1 MTSSNEI
8 NLSSSPHSFLKLN
21 TSHTM
26 LFVIIALL
34 PLCVKGVF
42 LYGLSA
48 LLVILTSV
56 LSCVASEALFQLAT
70 KQKIR
75 VKDCSAIVTG
85 ILLALVCPPTVP
97 LWQVALGGIFAI
109 IVAKEFFGGI
119 GANVFNPAL
128 AGRAFM
134 FVSFPTTMGA
144 TWLTPKN
151 ATVINFVEATSAAT
165 SSATSAATSAATGA
179 AATSA
184 ATGAATGA
192 AATSAATSAAT
203 GAAAATSA
211 ATSAATGAAAA
222 TSAATSAATGAV
234 ATSAATSAATGAVAT
249 AATTV
254 TESVDAISSS
264 TILSRLSEADFTA
277 QNYWD
282 FFFGNR
288 AGCIGESSIL
298 LILIAFVFLS
308 VTRIIDWKTP
318 LAMVGTVAIAT
329 LLAGGNVLM
338 SVMAGGLLFGAVFM
352 ITDYA
357 TTPVTMWGRLIF
369 AVGCGL
375 ITFLIRQFGGYPEG
389 VMFSILIMNAVA
401 PFLNRIVPRKYGY
414 GKPQKVGR

>member
-97 LWQVALGGIFAI
+97 LWQVALGGVFAI

-184 ATGAATGA
+184 AT
-192 AATSAATSAAT
+192 
-203 GAAAATSA
+203 
-211 ATSAATGAAAA
+211 
-222 TSAATSAATGAV
+222 
-234 ATSAATSAATGAVAT
+234 SAATGAVAT

-264 TILSRLSEADFTA
+264 TILSRLSEADLTV

>member
-1 MTSSNEI
+1 MNSNEI

-21 TSHTM
+21 TTHTM

-48 LLVILTSV
+48 FLVILTSV
-56 LSCVASEALFQLAT
+56 VSCVASESLFQLAT

-97 LWQVALGGIFAI
+97 LWQVALGGVFAI

-134 FVSFPTTMGA
+134 FLSFPSTMGA
-144 TWLTPKN
+144 TWLTPAK
-151 ATVINFVEATSAAT
+151 ASAINFVE
-165 SSATSAATSAATGA
+165 
-179 AATSA
+179 
-184 ATGAATGA
+184 
-192 AATSAATSAAT
+192 
-203 GAAAATSA
+203 
-211 ATSAATGAAAA
+211 A

-249 AATTV
+249 SAATSAATGAVATSAATSAATGAVATSAATSAATGAVATSAATSAATGAVATV
-254 TESVDAISSS
+254 AATEPVVDAISSS
-264 TILSRLSEADFTA
+264 TLLSRMGEAEFTA

-318 LAMVGTVAIAT
+318 LTMIGTVAIAT
-329 LLAGGNVLM
+329 LIAGGNVLM

-357 TTPVTMWGRLIF
+357 TTPVTMWGKLIF
-369 AVGCGL
+369 AFGCGL

-401 PFLNRIVPRKYGY
+401 PFLNRLVPRKYGY
-414 GKPQKVGR
+414 GKKAGTK

>member
-1 MTSSNEI
+1 MKNSSEI

-97 LWQVALGGIFAI
+97 LWQVALGGVFAI

-184 ATGAATGA
+184 AT
-192 AATSAATSAAT
+192 
-203 GAAAATSA
+203 
-211 ATSAATGAAAA
+211 SAATGAAAA

-264 TILSRLSEADFTA
+264 TILSRLSEADLTV

-308 VTRIIDWKTP
+308 VTKIIDWKTP

>member
-85 ILLALVCPPTVP
+85 ILLALVCPPTV
-97 LWQVALGGIFAI
+97 
-109 IVAKEFFGGI
+109 AKEFFGGI

-184 ATGAATGA
+184 AT
-192 AATSAATSAAT
+192 
-203 GAAAATSA
+203 
-211 ATSAATGAAAA
+211 SAATGAAAA

-264 TILSRLSEADFTA
+264 TILSRLSEADLTV

-308 VTRIIDWKTP
+308 VTKIIDWKTP

>member
-1 MTSSNEI
+1 MTSNEI

-21 TSHTM
+21 TSSTM
-26 LFVIIALL
+26 IFVIIALL
-34 PLCVKGVF
+34 PLCIKGVF

-48 LLVILTSV
+48 FLVILTSIV
-56 LSCVASEALFQLAT
+56 SCVASEALFQLAT
-70 KQKIR
+70 KQKLRI
-75 VKDCSAIVTG
+75 KDCSAVVTG

-97 LWQVALGGIFAI
+97 LWQVILGGVFAI
-109 IVAKEFFGGI
+109 VVAKEFFGGI

-144 TWLTPKN
+144 TWLTPAKASAIN
-151 ATVINFVEATSAAT
+151 YATTATSAAT
-165 SSATSAATSAATGA
+165 GAATSAASAATSAATGA
-179 AATSA
+179 AT
-184 ATGAATGA
+184 T
-192 AATSAATSAAT
+192 
-203 GAAAATSA
+203 
-211 ATSAATGAAAA
+211 
-222 TSAATSAATGAV
+222 V
-234 ATSAATSAATGAVAT
+234 ATT
-249 AATTV
+249 AAVETI
-254 TESVDAISSS
+254 DAVSSS
-264 TILSRLSEADFTA
+264 TLLSRINEADLTT

-308 VTRIIDWKTP
+308 LTKIIDWKTP
-318 LAMVGTVAIAT
+318 LTMVATVAIAT
-329 LLAGGNVLM
+329 LIAGGDVLM

-357 TTPVTMWGRLIF
+357 TTPVTMWGRIIF
-369 AVGCGL
+369 AFGCGL

-401 PFLNRIVPRKYGY
+401 PFLNRFVPRKYGY
-414 GKPQKVGR
+414 GKINKAGTK

>member
-184 ATGAATGA
+184 ATG
-192 AATSAATSAAT
+192 
-203 GAAAATSA
+203 AAATSA

>member
-1 MTSSNEI
+1 MNSNEI
-8 NLSSSPHSFLKLN
+8 NLSSSPHSFFKLN
-21 TSHTM
+21 TTHTM

-48 LLVILTSV
+48 FLVILTSV
-56 LSCVASEALFQLAT
+56 VSCVASESLFQLAT

-97 LWQVALGGIFAI
+97 LWQVALGGVFAI

-134 FVSFPTTMGA
+134 FLSFPSTMGA
-144 TWLTPKN
+144 TWLTPAK
-151 ATVINFVEATSAAT
+151 ASAINFVE
-165 SSATSAATSAATGA
+165 
-179 AATSA
+179 
-184 ATGAATGA
+184 
-192 AATSAATSAAT
+192 
-203 GAAAATSA
+203 
-211 ATSAATGAAAA
+211 A

-249 AATTV
+249 SAATSAATGAVATSAATSAATGAVATSAATSAATGAVATSAATSAATGAVATV
-254 TESVDAISSS
+254 AATEPVVDAISSS
-264 TILSRLSEADFTA
+264 TLLSRMGEAEFTA

-318 LAMVGTVAIAT
+318 LTMIGTVAIAT
-329 LLAGGNVLM
+329 LIAGGNVLM

-357 TTPVTMWGRLIF
+357 TTPVTMWGKLIF
-369 AVGCGL
+369 AFGCGL

-401 PFLNRIVPRKYGY
+401 PFLNRLVPRKYGY
-414 GKPQKVGR
+414 GKKAGTK

>member
-203 GAAAATSA
+203 GA
-211 ATSAATGAAAA
+211 
-222 TSAATSAATGAV
+222 V

-338 SVMAGGLLFGAVFM
+338 SVMAGGLLFCAVFM

-401 PFLNRIVPRKYGY
+401 PFLNRLVPRKYGY

>member
-1 MTSSNEI
+1 MNSNEI

-21 TSHTM
+21 TTHTM

-48 LLVILTSV
+48 FLVILTSV
-56 LSCVASEALFQLAT
+56 VSCVASESLFQLAT

-97 LWQVALGGIFAI
+97 LWQVALGGVFAI

-144 TWLTPKN
+144 TWLNPTN
-151 ATVINFVEATSAAT
+151 GTVISYAAAQ
-165 SSATSAATSAATGA
+165 SSATSAATSAATSV
-179 AATSA
+179 AATP
-184 ATGAATGA
+184 
-192 AATSAATSAAT
+192 
-203 GAAAATSA
+203 
-211 ATSAATGAAAA
+211 
-222 TSAATSAATGAV
+222 V
-234 ATSAATSAATGAVAT
+234 
-249 AATTV
+249 
-254 TESVDAISSS
+254 VDAVSSS
-264 TILSRLSEADFTA
+264 TLLSRINEAELTA
-277 QNYWD
+277 QNYLD
-282 FFFGNR
+282 FFLGNR
-288 AGCIGESSIL
+288 AGCIGESSII
-298 LILIAFVFLS
+298 LILLAFIFLS
-308 VTRIIDWKTP
+308 VTQIIDWKIP
-318 LAMVGTVAIAT
+318 LTMVATVVIAT
-329 LLAGGNVLM
+329 LIAGGDVLM

-357 TTPVTMWGRLIF
+357 TTPVTMWGRIIF
-369 AVGCGL
+369 AFGCGL

-414 GKPQKVGR
+414 GKQKKAGTK

>member
-1 MTSSNEI
+1 MNSNEI

-21 TSHTM
+21 TTHTM

-48 LLVILTSV
+48 FLVILTSV
-56 LSCVASEALFQLAT
+56 VSCVASEALFQLAT

-97 LWQVALGGIFAI
+97 LWQVALGGVFAI

-144 TWLTPKN
+144 TWLNPTN
-151 ATVINFVEATSAAT
+151 GTVISYAAAQ
-165 SSATSAATSAATGA
+165 SSATSAATSAATSVA
-179 AATSA
+179 AAP
-184 ATGAATGA
+184 
-192 AATSAATSAAT
+192 
-203 GAAAATSA
+203 
-211 ATSAATGAAAA
+211 
-222 TSAATSAATGAV
+222 V
-234 ATSAATSAATGAVAT
+234 
-249 AATTV
+249 
-254 TESVDAISSS
+254 VDAVSSS
-264 TILSRLSEADFTA
+264 TLLSRINEAELTT
-277 QNYWD
+277 QNYLD
-282 FFFGNR
+282 FFLGNR
-288 AGCIGESSIL
+288 AGCIGESSII
-298 LILIAFVFLS
+298 LILLAFIFLS
-308 VTRIIDWKTP
+308 VTQIIDWKIP
-318 LAMVGTVAIAT
+318 LTMVATVVIAT
-329 LLAGGNVLM
+329 LIAGGDILM

-357 TTPVTMWGRLIF
+357 TTPVTMWGRIIF
-369 AVGCGL
+369 AFGCGL

-414 GKPQKVGR
+414 GKQKKAGTK

>member
-179 AATSA
+179 AATS
-184 ATGAATGA
+184 AATGA

>member
-144 TWLTPKN
+144 TWLNPTN
-151 ATVINFVEATSAAT
+151 GTVISYAAAQ
-165 SSATSAATSAATGA
+165 SSATSAATSAATSV
-179 AATSA
+179 AATP
-184 ATGAATGA
+184 
-192 AATSAATSAAT
+192 
-203 GAAAATSA
+203 
-211 ATSAATGAAAA
+211 
-222 TSAATSAATGAV
+222 V
-234 ATSAATSAATGAVAT
+234 
-249 AATTV
+249 
-254 TESVDAISSS
+254 VDAVSSS
-264 TILSRLSEADFTA
+264 TLLSRINEAELTA
-277 QNYWD
+277 QNYLD
-282 FFFGNR
+282 FFLGNR
-288 AGCIGESSIL
+288 AGCIGESSII
-298 LILIAFVFLS
+298 LILLAFIFLS
-308 VTRIIDWKTP
+308 VTQIIDWKIP
-318 LAMVGTVAIAT
+318 LTMVATVVIAT
-329 LLAGGNVLM
+329 LIAGGDVLM

-357 TTPVTMWGRLIF
+357 TTPVTMWGRIIF
-369 AVGCGL
+369 AFGCGL

-414 GKPQKVGR
+414 GKQKKAGTK

>member
-1 MTSSNEI
+1 MTSTNEI
-8 NLSSSPHSFLKLN
+8 NLSSSPHAFLKLN
-21 TSHTM
+21 TTHTM

-42 LYGLSA
+42 LYGLNA
-48 LLVILTSV
+48 FLVIITSII
-56 LSCVASEALFQLAT
+56 SCVVSEILFQLVT
-70 KQKIR
+70 KRKIR

-85 ILLALVCPPTVP
+85 ILLALVCPPAVP
-97 LWQVALGGIFAI
+97 LWQIAIGGVFSI

-128 AGRAFM
+128 AGRAFL

-144 TWLTPKN
+144 TWLNPKN
-151 ATVINFVEATSAAT
+151 ATAINYTSATSAAT
-165 SSATSAATSAATGA
+165 SSATSAATET
-179 AATSA
+179 
-184 ATGAATGA
+184 
-192 AATSAATSAAT
+192 
-203 GAAAATSA
+203 
-211 ATSAATGAAAA
+211 
-222 TSAATSAATGAV
+222 
-234 ATSAATSAATGAVAT
+234 
-249 AATTV
+249 
-254 TESVDAISSS
+254 VDAISSS
-264 TILSRLSEADFTA
+264 TVLSHINEAEFTT

-298 LILIAFVFLS
+298 LILIAFLFLS

-318 LAMVGTVAIAT
+318 LTMVATVAIAT
-329 LLAGGNVLM
+329 LIAGGDVLM
-338 SVMAGGLLFGAVFM
+338 SVMTGGLLFGAVFM

-357 TTPVTMWGRLIF
+357 TTPVTMWGRIIF
-369 AVGCGL
+369 AFGCGL

-414 GKPQKVGR
+414 GKEKKAGTK

>member
-1 MTSSNEI
+1 MNSNEI
-8 NLSSSPHSFLKLN
+8 NLSSSPHSFFKLN
-21 TSHTM
+21 TTHTM

-48 LLVILTSV
+48 FLVILTSIV
-56 LSCVASEALFQLAT
+56 SCVASEALFQLAT

-97 LWQVALGGIFAI
+97 LWQVALGGVFAI

-134 FVSFPTTMGA
+134 FVSFPSTMGA
-144 TWLTPKN
+144 TWLTPAK
-151 ATVINFVEATSAAT
+151 ASAINFVEATS
-165 SSATSAATSAATGA
+165 
-179 AATSA
+179 
-184 ATGAATGA
+184 AATGA

-203 GAAAATSA
+203 GA
-211 ATSAATGAAAA
+211 
-222 TSAATSAATGAV
+222 V
-234 ATSAATSAATGAVAT
+234 ATVAVSEPA
-249 AATTV
+249 
-254 TESVDAISSS
+254 VDAISSS
-264 TILSRLSEADFTA
+264 TLLSRIGEAEFTA

-318 LAMVGTVAIAT
+318 LTMIGTVAIAT

-357 TTPVTMWGRLIF
+357 TTPVTMWGKLIF
-369 AVGCGL
+369 AFGCGL

-401 PFLNRIVPRKYGY
+401 PFLNRLVPRKYGY
-414 GKPQKVGR
+414 GKPQKVGK

>member
-1 MTSSNEI
+1 MNSNEI
-8 NLSSSPHSFLKLN
+8 NLSSSPHSFFKLN
-21 TSHTM
+21 TTHTM

-48 LLVILTSV
+48 FLVILTSV
-56 LSCVASEALFQLAT
+56 VSCVASESLFQLAT

-97 LWQVALGGIFAI
+97 LWQVALGGVFAI

-134 FVSFPTTMGA
+134 FLSFPSTMGA
-144 TWLTPKN
+144 TWLTPAK
-151 ATVINFVEATSAAT
+151 ASAINFVE
-165 SSATSAATSAATGA
+165 
-179 AATSA
+179 
-184 ATGAATGA
+184 
-192 AATSAATSAAT
+192 
-203 GAAAATSA
+203 
-211 ATSAATGAAAA
+211 A

-249 AATTV
+249 SAATSAATGAVATSAATSAATGAVATSAATSAATGAVATSAATSAATGAVATV
-254 TESVDAISSS
+254 AATEPVVDAISSS
-264 TILSRLSEADFTA
+264 TLLSRMGEAEFTA

-318 LAMVGTVAIAT
+318 LTMIGTVAIAT
-329 LLAGGNVLM
+329 LIAGGNVLM

-357 TTPVTMWGRLIF
+357 TTPVTMWGKLIF
-369 AVGCGL
+369 AFGCGL

-401 PFLNRIVPRKYGY
+401 PFLNRLVPRKYGY

>member
-1 MTSSNEI
+1 MNSNEI
-8 NLSSSPHSFLKLN
+8 NLSSSPHSFFKLN
-21 TSHTM
+21 TTHTM

-48 LLVILTSV
+48 FLVILTSIV
-56 LSCVASEALFQLAT
+56 SCVASEALFQLAT

-97 LWQVALGGIFAI
+97 LWQVALGGVFAI

-134 FVSFPTTMGA
+134 FLSFPSTMGA
-144 TWLTPKN
+144 TWLTPAK
-151 ATVINFVEATSAAT
+151 ASAINFVE
-165 SSATSAATSAATGA
+165 
-179 AATSA
+179 
-184 ATGAATGA
+184 
-192 AATSAATSAAT
+192 
-203 GAAAATSA
+203 
-211 ATSAATGAAAA
+211 A

-249 AATTV
+249 SAATGAVATSAATSAATGAVATSAATSAATGAVATSAATSAATGAVATV
-254 TESVDAISSS
+254 AATEPVVDAISSS
-264 TILSRLSEADFTA
+264 TLLSRIGEAEFTA

-318 LAMVGTVAIAT
+318 LTMIGTVAIAT
-329 LLAGGNVLM
+329 LIAGGNVLM

-357 TTPVTMWGRLIF
+357 TTPVTMWGRIIF
-369 AVGCGL
+369 AFGCGL

-401 PFLNRIVPRKYGY
+401 PFLNRLVPRKYGY
-414 GKPQKVGR
+414 GKKAGTK

>member
-97 LWQVALGGIFAI
+97 LWQVALGGVFAI

-144 TWLTPKN
+144 TWLNPTN
-151 ATVINFVEATSAAT
+151 GTVISYAAAQ
-165 SSATSAATSAATGA
+165 SSATSAATSAATSVA
-179 AATSA
+179 AAP
-184 ATGAATGA
+184 
-192 AATSAATSAAT
+192 
-203 GAAAATSA
+203 
-211 ATSAATGAAAA
+211 
-222 TSAATSAATGAV
+222 V
-234 ATSAATSAATGAVAT
+234 
-249 AATTV
+249 
-254 TESVDAISSS
+254 VDAVSSS
-264 TILSRLSEADFTA
+264 TLLSRINEAELTT
-277 QNYWD
+277 QNYLD
-282 FFFGNR
+282 FFLGNR
-288 AGCIGESSIL
+288 AGCIGESSIV
-298 LILIAFVFLS
+298 LILLAFIFLS
-308 VTRIIDWKTP
+308 VTQIIDWKIP
-318 LAMVGTVAIAT
+318 LTMVATVVIAT
-329 LLAGGNVLM
+329 LIAGGDVLM
-338 SVMAGGLLFGAVFM
+338 SVMAGGLLFGAVF
-352 ITDYA
+352 
-357 TTPVTMWGRLIF
+357 
-369 AVGCGL
+369 
-375 ITFLIRQFGGYPEG
+375 IR
-389 VMFSILIMNAVA
+389 
-401 PFLNRIVPRKYGY
+401 
-414 GKPQKVGR
+414 

>member
-1 MTSSNEI
+1 MTSTSSNKI
-8 NLSSSPHSFLKLN
+8 NISSSPHTFLKIN
-21 TSHTM
+21 TTHTM

-184 ATGAATGA
+184 AT
-192 AATSAATSAAT
+192 
-203 GAAAATSA
+203 
-211 ATSAATGAAAA
+211 
-222 TSAATSAATGAV
+222 SAATGAV

-264 TILSRLSEADFTA
+264 TILSRLSEADLTV

>member
-1 MTSSNEI
+1 MNSNEI
-8 NLSSSPHSFLKLN
+8 NLSSSPHSFFKLN
-21 TSHTM
+21 TTHTM

-48 LLVILTSV
+48 FLVILTSIV
-56 LSCVASEALFQLAT
+56 SCVASEALFQLAT

-97 LWQVALGGIFAI
+97 LWQVALGGVFAI

-134 FVSFPTTMGA
+134 FLSFPSTMGA
-144 TWLTPKN
+144 TWLTPAK
-151 ATVINFVEATSAAT
+151 ASAINFVE
-165 SSATSAATSAATGA
+165 
-179 AATSA
+179 
-184 ATGAATGA
+184 
-192 AATSAATSAAT
+192 
-203 GAAAATSA
+203 
-211 ATSAATGAAAA
+211 A

-249 AATTV
+249 SAATGAVATSAATSAATGAVATSAATSAATGAVATV
-254 TESVDAISSS
+254 AATEPVVDAISSS
-264 TILSRLSEADFTA
+264 TLLSRIGEAEFTA

-318 LAMVGTVAIAT
+318 LTMIGTVAIAT
-329 LLAGGNVLM
+329 LIAGGNVLM

-357 TTPVTMWGRLIF
+357 TTPVTMWGRIIF
-369 AVGCGL
+369 AFGCGL

-401 PFLNRIVPRKYGY
+401 PFLNRLVPRKYGY
-414 GKPQKVGR
+414 GKKAGTK

>member
-1 MTSSNEI
+1 MNSNEI
-8 NLSSSPHSFLKLN
+8 NLSSSPHSFFKLN
-21 TSHTM
+21 TTHTM

-48 LLVILTSV
+48 FLVILTSIV
-56 LSCVASEALFQLAT
+56 SCVASEALFQLAT

-97 LWQVALGGIFAI
+97 LWQVALGGVFAI

-134 FVSFPTTMGA
+134 FLSFPSTMGA
-144 TWLTPKN
+144 TWLTPAK
-151 ATVINFVEATSAAT
+151 ASAINFVE
-165 SSATSAATSAATGA
+165 
-179 AATSA
+179 
-184 ATGAATGA
+184 
-192 AATSAATSAAT
+192 
-203 GAAAATSA
+203 
-211 ATSAATGAAAA
+211 A

-249 AATTV
+249 SAATSAATGAVATSAATSAATGAVATSAATSAATGAVATV
-254 TESVDAISSS
+254 AATEPVVDAISSS
-264 TILSRLSEADFTA
+264 TLLSRIGEAEFTA

-318 LAMVGTVAIAT
+318 LTMIGTVAIAT
-329 LLAGGNVLM
+329 LIAGGNVLM

-357 TTPVTMWGRLIF
+357 TTPVTMWGRIIF
-369 AVGCGL
+369 AFGCGL

-401 PFLNRIVPRKYGY
+401 PFLNRLVPRKYGY
-414 GKPQKVGR
+414 GKKAGTK